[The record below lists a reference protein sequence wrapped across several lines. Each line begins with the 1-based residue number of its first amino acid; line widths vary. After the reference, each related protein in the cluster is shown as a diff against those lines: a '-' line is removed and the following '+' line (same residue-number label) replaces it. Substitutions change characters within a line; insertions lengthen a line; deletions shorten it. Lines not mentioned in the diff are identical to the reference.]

1 MKEDH
6 RLPQNIGS
14 PKTTDRTE
22 VMVNNRIPH
31 DSPELREVLMG
42 FLDSASG
49 LCDMM
54 NTTMAAV
61 LCFVN

>member
-1 MKEDH
+1 
-6 RLPQNIGS
+6 
-14 PKTTDRTE
+14 
-22 VMVNNRIPH
+22 MVNNRIPH